1 MHLLLSFSIKTTA
14 RLISSHFKLKN
25 GSIIILLFV
34 LTSCGSVPLTTLIK
48 MSSIDQHEVAG
59 LSSDEIRVRL
69 TIDEPVRLANQSV
82 RLELK
87 FDYQNAPSK
96 RFLFQLENTHERES
110 VSQFNWFSADV
121 ERSLYQFK
129 LSRLAQLEFQNYQKS
144 FISNGKPT
152 QYYWTVY
159 YYLAPSQQQQA
170 RIDIELQLAKFEE
183 FFYLLKNAPVE
194 LKSNKS

>member
-1 MHLLLSFSIKTTA
+1 M
-14 RLISSHFKLKN
+14 
-25 GSIIILLFV
+25 